1 MSIDPIT
8 GIDNNIGSENNITK
22 KQSVSDFLTNVNLLM
37 SALRSKN
44 ISPGAEPASANY
56 ATATFNPSNA
66 SQGEDWRVRISVPDL
81 ATFRTS
87 PVLEPLAVTGNSV
100 VFPLVPNITFSHTA
114 NYGSL
119 HPTHSNYLFPTYE
132 NSSIEPITIAG
143 EFPVQTVEDGKYW
156 VAAIH
161 FFKSITKM
169 AFGETSNKGAPPPVV
184 KLNGYGSYV
193 LNNVPVV
200 VTNFTYNLENG
211 VDYIR
216 VPINVGQSNQIVE
229 QYTWVPTSSMLS
241 VTCTPTYSRTKASS
255 FSLDK
260 FINGDIT
267 SEGYL

>member
-1 MSIDPIT
+1 
-8 GIDNNIGSENNITK
+8 
-22 KQSVSDFLTNVNLLM
+22 
-37 SALRSKN
+37 
-44 ISPGAEPASANY
+44 
-56 ATATFNPSNA
+56 
-66 SQGEDWRVRISVPDL
+66 
-81 ATFRTS
+81 
-87 PVLEPLAVTGNSV
+87 
-100 VFPLVPNITFSHTA
+100 
-114 NYGSL
+114 
-119 HPTHSNYLFPTYE
+119 
-132 NSSIEPITIAG
+132 
-143 EFPVQTVEDGKYW
+143 
-156 VAAIH
+156 
-161 FFKSITKM
+161 M